1 MFDIGFSELLV
12 IGLVALVVI
21 GPERLPKVARTA
33 GQWLGKLNRYVS
45 QVKQDIDR
53 DIKLEELRKMQQDMK
68 DAAQKYEI
76 MADETV
82 RRTQEEVLDSAQ
94 QIQALGQDAAAPADM
109 AAAPAENAQI
119 SRVMQA
125 MSATD
130 GGLAMQEYEKIKA
143 EQDVA
148 STAPDSAPP
157 PPPSIT
163 DDSAPIHALPGVDSP
178 AASTPDSAKPTEVTP
193 SARAARTSDD
203 KPNGQPNDPTG

>member
-53 DIKLEELRKMQQDMK
+53 DIKLEELRKMQQEMRET
-68 DAAQKYEI
+68 AQKYEI
-76 MADETV
+76 LASQTAREVEETV
-82 RRTQEEVLDSAQ
+82 AQET
-94 QIQALGQDAAAPADM
+94 G
-109 AAAPAENAQI
+109 QI

-130 GGLAMQEYEKIKA
+130 GGLAEQEYEKIKA
-143 EQDVA
+143 E
-148 STAPDSAPP
+148 
-157 PPPSIT
+157 
-163 DDSAPIHALPGVDSP
+163 
-178 AASTPDSAKPTEVTP
+178 EV
-193 SARAARTSDD
+193 ARAADGAPAADTAAAPLIAAAEPQAAGPQAPASDNAPGAAG
-203 KPNGQPNDPTG
+203 KPAGQDDTPVPPGPAVAGTANDGPRGSVG

>member
-21 GPERLPKVARTA
+21 GPERLPKVARAA

-76 MADETV
+76 MAGDAV
-82 RRTQEEVLDSAQ
+82 RRTQEDVQEAAED
-94 QIQALGQDAAAPADM
+94 IQSMATDTTGKVAAAAGQ
-109 AAAPAENAQI
+109 ESGQI

-143 EQDVA
+143 EEA
-148 STAPDSAPP
+148 AAGNTE
-157 PPPSIT
+157 
-163 DDSAPIHALPGVDSP
+163 LPGADAPAPLPVGAAPVAGTPSEP
-178 AASTPDSAKPTEVTP
+178 AAAAVEKDARPVPPQPKVARLPDDYPDGPV
-193 SARAARTSDD
+193 
-203 KPNGQPNDPTG
+203 G